1 MAAITHRPSGHYQV
15 RVRIEGRYITKTLR
29 TRAEAE
35 RWANVISSEVILGT
49 YFDRSNAVKTRM
61 GDLLERYIAEVTP
74 TKKSA
79 EKEAQRLRMLKR
91 EFGHYTLAALQ
102 PEVIENFK
110 LRRLAQRSAQT
121 VVHDLNSLR
130 TVIKHARLAW
140 GLKIPSNP
148 ADNIKNPKVPRSAQ
162 RKRRVSADEERY
174 LLLAA
179 RQHASP
185 LLPIMELAVETAMR
199 AGEML
204 RVRWRDVHLNE
215 RFVKLYD
222 TKNDEDRDVPLSSRA
237 LALFDAL
244 KPDTMDETAR
254 IFPAYRKS
262 DCYQKA
268 WQKLKDRARSL
279 ANEQGD
285 WRPGFLHDLHFHD
298 FRHEATSRIAKK
310 VPNVIELAAIT
321 GHKTL
326 KSLMGYYQTDAT
338 ELAYKLG

>member
-15 RVRIEGRYITKTLR
+15 RVRIEGRSITKTLR

-102 PEVIENFK
+102 PAVIENFK

-130 TVIKHARLAW
+130 TVINHARLAW

-148 ADNIKNPKVPRSAQ
+148 AENFKNPKVPRSAQ
-162 RKRRVSADEERY
+162 RKRRVSADEDRY

-179 RQHASP
+179 RQHDSP
-185 LLPIMELAVETAMR
+185 LFPIMQLAVETNLLDHIGRPAWPR
-199 AGEML
+199 
-204 RVRWRDVHLNE
+204 
-215 RFVKLYD
+215 
-222 TKNDEDRDVPLSSRA
+222 
-237 LALFDAL
+237 
-244 KPDTMDETAR
+244 AR
-254 IFPAYRKS
+254 IPVREY
-262 DCYQKA
+262 
-268 WQKLKDRARSL
+268 
-279 ANEQGD
+279 
-285 WRPGFLHDLHFHD
+285 
-298 FRHEATSRIAKK
+298 
-310 VPNVIELAAIT
+310 
-321 GHKTL
+321 
-326 KSLMGYYQTDAT
+326 
-338 ELAYKLG
+338 